1 MRSHR
6 YTAQPCCPRGS
17 IGGRLAQTIGPFR
30 YGTFGLLV
38 GAAAMVCYGHAPSGL
53 VMLSISIVH
62 AINDG
67 LTVSSS
73 GVAVGL
79 VVPVE
84 RQASAQG
91 LLGGAETLVAGITA
105 TVIGQIYQHLGRT
118 IAYTTTAAAMLA
130 LTAARRARRAWG
142 PSFRAGT
149 RNDNAPGTSAESVG
163 NRGARD
169 RI

>member
-1 MRSHR
+1 M
-6 YTAQPCCPRGS
+6 
-17 IGGRLAQTIGPFR
+17 L
-30 YGTFGLLV
+30 
-38 GAAAMVCYGHAPSGL
+38 PSGL

-79 VVPVE
+79 VVPAE

-118 IAYTTTAAAMLA
+118 VAYTTDRASAMVA
-130 LTAARRARRAWG
+130 LIISGALL
-142 PSFRAGT
+142 S
-149 RNDNAPGTSAESVG
+149 GTSWRLRDVS
-163 NRGARD
+163 ARKATVSA
-169 RI
+169 

>member
-1 MRSHR
+1 
-6 YTAQPCCPRGS
+6 
-17 IGGRLAQTIGPFR
+17 LAQSIGPFR

-38 GAAAMVCYGHAPSGL
+38 GSVAMVAYGQAPSGG
-53 VMLSISIVH
+53 VMLAISVVH

-91 LLGGAETLVAGITA
+91 LLGGAQTLVAGITA

-118 IAYTTTAAAMLA
+118 VAYTCCAGAMLA
-130 LTAARRARRAWG
+130 LIITGAVLSGTSWKLRDLSARRT
-142 PSFRAGT
+142 PV
-149 RNDNAPGTSAESVG
+149 SA
-163 NRGARD
+163 
-169 RI
+169 